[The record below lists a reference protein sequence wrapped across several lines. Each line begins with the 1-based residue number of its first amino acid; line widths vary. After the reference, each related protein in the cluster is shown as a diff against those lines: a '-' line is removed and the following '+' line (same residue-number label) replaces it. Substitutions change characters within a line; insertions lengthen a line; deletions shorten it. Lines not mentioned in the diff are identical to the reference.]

1 MPTKKKRKQHGRRLL
16 KRKKPPKTKY
26 FRTNLTKK
34 AVANLPHPAKDDWVQ
49 RYIHLDTRTP
59 HFRLRITP
67 TAKTFYWEKTVL
79 GRQKRVTIGR
89 FPAINPEQAR
99 TVAANIAAD
108 YVKDIDVQANRR
120 ARREEATFG
129 DLWKD
134 YRENR
139 PRRTPEQ
146 KKAGEYS
153 TTLEQQWDRVLK
165 KWENKQLSDVT
176 YSLVSKL
183 IKRMRKNAPI
193 YANRIQRHGQAM
205 FNYAKRS
212 RDWGWTGENP
222 FEFDFVSEKG
232 RARKERLRP
241 KTIGAFMKGLDA
253 CSESMRLLFLS
264 VLYTGRRRRE
274 VQAIQWGELDL
285 ESGIWNL
292 PETKTKTGEPQ
303 EVIIPSALVEMLV
316 ERQTKVKSGKKDW
329 VFPSASESGHIEE
342 VKKAWA
348 LVRKVSGLH
357 KLQPRDLRRTT
368 ASWAQDGNVP
378 MPVMQSQLGHASP
391 VTTAKHYTTIL
402 EEVQRAAM
410 NATVAS
416 MIEAAK

>member
-1 MPTKKKRKQHGRRLL
+1 
-16 KRKKPPKTKY
+16 
-26 FRTNLTKK
+26 
-34 AVANLPHPAKDDWVQ
+34 VQ
-49 RYIHLDTRTP
+49 
-59 HFRLRITP
+59 
-67 TAKTFYWEKTVL
+67 
-79 GRQKRVTIGR
+79 Q
-89 FPAINPEQAR
+89 
-99 TVAANIAAD
+99 
-108 YVKDIDVQANRR
+108 NRR

-129 DLWKD
+129 DLWRD

-146 KKAGEYS
+146 KKKGIYS

-165 KWENKQLSDVT
+165 KWENKQLSELT
-176 YSLVSKL
+176 YDIVSRL
-183 IKRMRKNAPI
+183 IRKMRNNGAPI

-205 FNYAKRS
+205 FSYAKRS
-212 RDWGWTGENP
+212 RDWRWKGESP

-241 KTIGAFMKGLDA
+241 KTIGAFMKGLDS
-253 CSESMRLLFLS
+253 CSESMKLLFLS

-274 VQAIQWGELDL
+274 AQAMQWGDLDL

-292 PETKTKTGEPQ
+292 PDTKAGEPQ
-303 EVIIPSALVEMLV
+303 EVVIPSALVEMLV
-316 ERQTKVKSGKKDW
+316 ERETKVKSGKEDW
-329 VFPSASESGHIEE
+329 VFPSPSESGHIEE

-368 ASWAQDGNVP
+368 ASWAQDVNVA

-391 VTTAKHYTTIL
+391 ITTAKHYTKIL

-416 MIEAAK
+416 MIEAANAKAK